1 MVEPAPDFAAPSNSL
16 LNMKKPAPMADI
28 LAQIS
33 HDPRVVKIRA
43 ALGADGAVCLVG
55 GTVRDALLGSS
66 HADLDIATALDPD
79 TVRIR
84 LESAGIHVIPTGL
97 KHQTVTAV
105 PIPETSAVEITTFRG
120 PGMNPAGGLVAS
132 SSIEEDLCYRDFTI
146 NALAYDLARG
156 AIIDPIGGR
165 KDLAAK
171 IVRAVG
177 SPAERFTED
186 PLRCLRMIRF
196 AAALGFDIDP
206 PTYQAARGFTR
217 QAAAVSIERIRE
229 EFSRILVSPRAES
242 GIRQLYDLGLL
253 AVFLPEI
260 AGFYGFE
267 QNRFHR
273 ADLFNHTLAVVSGTG
288 PELGLRLSA
297 LFHDVGKPPT
307 LSVDENG
314 DRHFYLHEDVGAKM
328 TREILLRL
336 KYPGDLI
343 DEVATLVRT
352 HMRPLDAGAGGL
364 RRLLRD
370 TGDLFPQWREL
381 KEADAS
387 ACKIEPETL
396 RAQFEKFDL
405 NMAEVLKGPKVS
417 PLKSLAIDGNELMAL
432 GVPFG
437 PAVGET
443 LRALHERVL
452 DDPQLNEK
460 ETLSRLAQEM
470 LKTIS

>member
-1 MVEPAPDFAAPSNSL
+1 MSA
-16 LNMKKPAPMADI
+16 I
-28 LAQIS
+28 LAQIAL
-33 HDPRVVKIRA
+33 DPRVEKIRA
-43 ALGADGAVCLVG
+43 ALGVDAAVCLVG

-66 HADLDIATALDPD
+66 HADIDIATALAPD
-79 TVRIR
+79 TVRAR

-105 PIPETSAVEITTFRG
+105 PIPETPAVEITTFRG

-132 SSIEEDLCYRDFTI
+132 NSSEEDLRYRDFTI
-146 NALAYDLARG
+146 NALAYDLRHG
-156 AIIDPIGGR
+156 TVVDPNGGQ

-171 IVRAVG
+171 VIRAVG
-177 SPAERFTED
+177 VPKERFIED

-196 AAALGFDIDP
+196 AATLGFEIDT
-206 PTYQAARGFTR
+206 PTYQAAGGFS
-217 QAAAVSIERIRE
+217 AAVAAVSIERIRE
-229 EFSRILVSPRAES
+229 EFSRILVSPGAEA

-288 PELGLRLSA
+288 PDLVLRLSA

-307 LSVDENG
+307 LSVDEAG

-336 KYPGDLI
+336 KYSGGII
-343 DEVATLVRT
+343 DEVTTLVRT

-370 TGDLFPQWREL
+370 TGELFPQWREL

-387 ACKIEPETL
+387 ACKIEPEAL

-417 PLKSLAIDGNELMAL
+417 PLKSLAIDGNELMSL

-452 DDPQLNEK
+452 DNPELNDK
-460 ETLSRLAQEM
+460 ETLIRLAREM
-470 LKTIS
+470 LAR